1 MSEKEAVQGLSC
13 PNCGGMVPIPEGQ
26 VIVRCPYCELRSMV
40 RGERGLMRYQV
51 PDRVDREQAVQAM
64 HKFLSS
70 HRNIAFNASRQASL
84 QEVFLAYLPFW
95 ASWARLLGWLFGQE
109 RVRDRDHTR
118 YKSREVK
125 FTREVSW
132 NGVACDVG
140 EFGVETLPL
149 TDQPLEPFDP
159 DALHARGMVFE
170 PVGSSSQARYA
181 AEQEFEG
188 RVQSAAHLERLGQ
201 VFVRYLRFRMGMVYY
216 PLWVLRYLYRGRA
229 FQVIVDGYSG
239 QVLYG
244 KAPGNTLYRAMVLVG
259 GMLLGAVLAV
269 DASSTAFY
277 LATRARGDGG
287 NALFLIGLGAIA
299 VGAGMMFSAY
309 RAFRYGE
316 QFEYRRQRPRK
327 VQALFDL
334 KDVMANPEEI
344 GSWIG
349 RLP

>member
-1 MSEKEAVQGLSC
+1 MSEKEAVHGLSC
-13 PNCGGMVPIPEGQ
+13 PNCGGRVPIPEGQ
-26 VIVRCPYCELRSMV
+26 VIVQCPYCELRSMV

-51 PDRVDREQAVQAM
+51 PCRVDRERAVQAM
-64 HKFLSS
+64 HQFLSS
-70 HRNIAFNASRQASL
+70 HRNIAFNAARQASL

-95 ASWARLLGWLFGQE
+95 ASWARLLGWIFGQD
-109 RVRDRDHTR
+109 RVRDGEQTR
-118 YKSREVK
+118 YKPREVK

-149 TDQPLEPFDP
+149 TDQPLEPFNP
-159 DALHARGMVFE
+159 DALHASGMVFE
-170 PVGSSSQARYA
+170 PVGSLSQARLA
-181 AEQEFEG
+181 AEREFEG
-188 RVQSAAHLERLGQ
+188 SVQSAARLERLGQ
-201 VFVRYLRFRMGMVYY
+201 VIIRYLRWRMGLVYY

-269 DASSTAFY
+269 DASATAFY
-277 LATRARGDGG
+277 LAIRAEGDSG
-287 NALFLIGLGAIA
+287 NVLFAIGLGALA
-299 VGAGMMFSAY
+299 AGAGVMFSSY

-316 QFEYRRQRPRK
+316 QFEYRRLSPRK
-327 VQALFDL
+327 PQALPDL
-334 KDVMANPEEI
+334 KDILAKPEDI